1 MSESLSER
9 LRCLRVETLVREA
22 EIIRD
27 HPAGNERL
35 KEANSLIYTV
45 MYQRTLG
52 QLTYAEKEQILGIID
67 FAREHHAPAQRETAP
82 RINPLD

>member
-1 MSESLSER
+1 MSQSLSER
-9 LRCLRVETLVREA
+9 LRRLRVETLVREA

-27 HPAGNERL
+27 HPAGSERL

-52 QLTYAEKEQILGIID
+52 QLTYAEKEQILGVID
-67 FAREHHAPAQRETAP
+67 FAREHHAPAQREASP
-82 RINPLD
+82 RISPLD